1 MHHYA
6 VTYYESFLDRYD
18 PSILYYFVCIL
29 VQSSPVGTGSDCEA
43 DFGMANVWAKPAS
56 GFIAA
61 GRSDQASRECCIW
74 AALAALAAIVV
85 SMTFDDSD
93 LGSLI
98 LLC

>member
-1 MHHYA
+1 M
-6 VTYYESFLDRYD
+6 
-18 PSILYYFVCIL
+18 CI
-29 VQSSPVGTGSDCEA
+29 VQSRVGTGDCEA
-43 DFGMANVWAKPAS
+43 DGMANVAKPAS